1 MRSVGENPRDAGS
14 TRRRFLA
21 STGAVTFA
29 LAALPGCDLLST
41 DPGGGPD
48 AGRNRGR
55 PGAKEAPMLTD
66 QVKAGKL
73 PKLAE
78 RLPKAPLTVQ
88 PVEESGAYGGELHSA
103 ILGAAEAIQ
112 LNRIVGYD
120 YLMRW
125 SPEWE
130 AEPIPN
136 IAESVDVSPDAKQFT
151 FHLRAGMRWSNGDP
165 FTADDVVFAQNDVFN
180 NRDLFP
186 APAPNPATA
195 EALDPQTVRFTFEN
209 PHGLFLQEQAST
221 IGAALVTRPARYL
234 EQFHKKYNPDV
245 ESLAKKE
252 KFASWTEMFF
262 AKTDTW
268 VNADLPTLF
277 AWKIATGVGDG
288 ARVILERNPYYWKVD
303 PDGRQ
308 LPYIDRVVYGVIS
321 DPEVILTQVLAGDN
335 DFQLRPSNTL
345 ANKPVLAKRRE
356 AGDFR
361 FSQAV
366 PSNMNTMVL
375 CLNLTHKDRALREV
389 FRNKD
394 FRIGLSHA
402 INRQEIIEA
411 AYQKQGEPYQAA
423 PRPESEFYDEQYAK
437 QYTEFDVKLAA
448 EHLDRVVPEKDS
460 EGFRLRPDGERLSI
474 TIEFATAIFPEYP
487 SVLELIRN
495 YAKDVGLD
503 LRIKGQDRALFD
515 VRTGEAQQ
523 HEAAVWQGAGGWN
536 DIYLNPYYYLPVS
549 PGATYF
555 ARAWWDWYLT
565 GGENGEEPPESTK
578 GQLELWDQLRATV
591 DMETRTSLMKEILAI
606 ARDDFLVLGINLQ
619 PEEYA
624 TVSNRVRNVPA
635 DMPNSWVYPSPGPTN
650 PEQYFIA

>member
-1 MRSVGENPRDAGS
+1 MRSVGENPRGARS

-21 STGAVTFA
+21 ATGAVTFA
-29 LAALPGCDLLST
+29 VTALPGCELLST
-41 DPGGGPD
+41 DPGSGPD
-48 AGRNRGR
+48 VGRNRGK
-55 PGAKEAPMLTD
+55 PGAKESPMLAA
-66 QVKAGKL
+66 QVKSGKL

-78 RLPKAPLTVQ
+78 RLPKAPLTVT
-88 PVEESGAYGGELHSA
+88 PVEEPGAYGGELRSA

-112 LNRIVGYD
+112 LNRVVGYD

-125 SPEWE
+125 SPDWKT
-130 AEPIPN
+130 EPIPN
-136 IAESVDVSPDAKQFT
+136 IAESVDVAPDAKQFT

-165 FTADDVVFAQNDVFN
+165 FTADDIVFAQNDVFN

-186 APAPNPATA
+186 TEATNPATA

-221 IGAALVTRPARYL
+221 VGLEMVTKPSSYL
-234 EQFHKKYNPDV
+234 KEFHKKYNPDV
-245 ESLAKKE
+245 DSLAKKE
-252 KFASWTEMFF
+252 KFPSWTEMFF
-262 AKTDTW
+262 AKTDEW
-268 VNADLPTLF
+268 VNTELPTLF
-277 AWKIATGVGDG
+277 AWQITNGVGDG
-288 ARVILERNPYYWKVD
+288 SRVVLERNPYYWKVD
-303 PDGRQ
+303 TDGRQ
-308 LPYIDRVVYGVIS
+308 LPYIDKVVYSVIS

-356 AGDFR
+356 QGDFR
-361 FSQAV
+361 FTPAV

-375 CLNLTHKDRALREV
+375 CLNLTHKDPALREI

-402 INRQEIIEA
+402 INRQEIIDS
-411 AYQKQGEPYQAA
+411 AYQKQGEPFQAA

-437 QYTEFDVKLAA
+437 QYTEYDVKLAA
-448 EHLDRVVPEKDS
+448 EHLDRVVPDKDPQ
-460 EGFRLRPDGERLSI
+460 GFRLRPDGERLSI

-495 YAKDVGLD
+495 YAKDVGVD
-503 LRIKGQDRALFD
+503 LRIKGEDRALFD

-549 PGATYF
+549 AGATYF
-555 ARAWWDWYLT
+555 GRAWWDWYLT
-565 GGENGEEPPESTK
+565 GGESGEEPPEPTK
-578 GQLELWDQLRATV
+578 RQLDLWDDLRATA
-591 DMETRTSLMKEILAI
+591 EEEARTSLMKEILAI
-606 ARDDFLVLGINLQ
+606 ARDEFYVLGINLQ

-624 TVSNRVRNVPA
+624 TVSNRVRNVPEE
-635 DMPNSWVYPSPGPTN
+635 MPNSWVYPSPGPTN